1 MLLSGSTPLQQPF
14 QPDRSIPPHPH
25 ISGFARDLV
34 TLAQF
39 RHRPLALLVL
49 QNEPQ
54 LLFHNTALSPWHALF
69 CTRACLALAV
79 SGRPVYFCQGCAR
92 SVPPA
97 IPHPPWPRLGF
108 QRTYLSSTPRI
119 CPRIPLQS
127 RRIGLKLRSI
137 RVPTWRWFGVFG

>member
-39 RHRPLALLVL
+39 RHRPLALFVL

-54 LLFHNTALSPWHALF
+54 LLFHNTALSPWHALL
-69 CTRACLALAV
+69 CTRACLLVAV
-79 SGRPVYFCQGCAR
+79 SGMCPVC
-92 SVPPA
+92 SVRNV
-97 IPHPPWPRLGF
+97 PRLY
-108 QRTYLSSTPRI
+108 QSSCPTPP
-119 CPRIPLQS
+119 CLNYD
-127 RRIGLKLRSI
+127 
-137 RVPTWRWFGVFG
+137 